1 MRLRRTAPA
10 AARTGKAET
19 GAIPSPGGPSGAHSY
34 ARWDAANGKG
44 DVGEG
49 QGGRR
54 SRARHLTAARV
65 VLASFAA
72 MLTESESRA
81 EPAPAILLASRRWL
95 APVRAALGSDFLA
108 AYLTGSVLTAAF
120 DPRRSRV
127 NLLVVARTLDTGM
140 LDRIAG
146 VLPATKRAPH
156 FEPLFLS
163 RRQMEKSLDV
173 FPIEWIE
180 IQERHLLLEGED
192 VVATL
197 DVPRTNFRLQLEHE
211 LRSKQ
216 IQLRQ
221 TLLAWPKKTAA
232 LEHALRASASSF
244 ATLFRSLL
252 RLRGEEPP
260 AEAGRV
266 YERTAELFQLDPA
279 ALLVPHLLRHSHH
292 AKRAEI
298 PARYRSFLTELDR
311 LINAIDEL
319 RVP

>member
-1 MRLRRTAPA
+1 MR
-10 AARTGKAET
+10 
-19 GAIPSPGGPSGAHSY
+19 
-34 ARWDAANGKG
+34 
-44 DVGEG
+44 V
-49 QGGRR
+49 
-54 SRARHLTAARV
+54 RHLTVARV
-65 VLASFAA
+65 VLASLAA
-72 MLTESESRA
+72 MLTGSESRA

-95 APVRAALGSDFLA
+95 EPVRAALGHEFLA

-127 NLLVVARTLDTGM
+127 NLLIVARTLDTGL
-140 LDRIAG
+140 LDKVAG
-146 VLPATKRAPH
+146 ALPATKRAPH
-156 FEPLFLS
+156 FEPLLLT

-192 VVATL
+192 VVAGL

-221 TLLAWPKKTAA
+221 TLLAWPKKHAA
-232 LEHALRASASSF
+232 LENTLRASASSF

-260 AEAGRV
+260 AAAGRV
-266 YERTAELFQLDPA
+266 FERVAEVFQLEAA
-279 ALLVPHLLRHSHH
+279 ALLVPHLLRHSGRH
-292 AKRAEI
+292 AKRSEI
-298 PARYRSFLTELDR
+298 PARYRSFLAEVDR

>member
-1 MRLRRTAPA
+1 
-10 AARTGKAET
+10 
-19 GAIPSPGGPSGAHSY
+19 
-34 ARWDAANGKG
+34 
-44 DVGEG
+44 
-49 QGGRR
+49 
-54 SRARHLTAARV
+54 
-65 VLASFAA
+65 

-81 EPAPAILLASRRWL
+81 EPSPAIVLASRRWL
-95 APVRAALGSDFLA
+95 APVRAALGPEFLA
-108 AYLTGSVLTAAF
+108 AYLTGSVLTTAF
-120 DPRRSRV
+120 DPKRSRV

-140 LDRIAG
+140 LDRLAG

-163 RRQMEKSLDV
+163 RRQIEKSLDV

-180 IQERHLLLEGED
+180 IRERHLLLEGED

-197 DVPRTNFRLQLEHE
+197 DVPRTHFRLQLEHE

-221 TLLAWPKKTAA
+221 TLLAWPKKTAG

-266 YERTAELFQLDPA
+266 YERTAEVFRLDAA
-279 ALLVPHLLRHSHH
+279 ALLAPHRLRHGGN
-292 AKRAEI
+292 AKRGEI

>member
-1 MRLRRTAPA
+1 
-10 AARTGKAET
+10 
-19 GAIPSPGGPSGAHSY
+19 
-34 ARWDAANGKG
+34 
-44 DVGEG
+44 
-49 QGGRR
+49 
-54 SRARHLTAARV
+54 
-65 VLASFAA
+65 

-108 AYLTGSVLTAAF
+108 AYLTGSVLSAAF

-140 LDRIAG
+140 LDRVASA
-146 VLPATKRAPH
+146 LPATRRAPH

-221 TLLAWPKKTAA
+221 TLLAWPKKHAA

-266 YERTAELFQLDPA
+266 YERTAELFQLDAA
-279 ALLVPHLLRHSHH
+279 ALLAPHRVRHSGS